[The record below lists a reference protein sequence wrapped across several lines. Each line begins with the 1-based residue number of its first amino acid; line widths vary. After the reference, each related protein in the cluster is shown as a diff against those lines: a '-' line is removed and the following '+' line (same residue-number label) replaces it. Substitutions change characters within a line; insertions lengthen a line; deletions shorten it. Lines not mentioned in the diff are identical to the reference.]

1 MKRMKAIST
10 ILFVALLAG
19 CTTLRKPQVDTD
31 YVLALST
38 ANSFLEAWRFR
49 RQEAGL
55 ALLSSRLRKSQTE
68 DQWRLVISGTSN
80 PHHLSYE
87 ITSGK
92 RLPDGR
98 I

>member
-38 ANSFLEAWRFR
+38 ANSFLEAWRLR

-68 DQWRLVISGTSN
+68 DQWRLAISGSSN